1 MTRRRAIVYGILFAA
16 ATTLWLHAHSER
28 AQVRRVF
35 DDIGR
40 LAAKEPGESVME
52 CAAKSKSLAEHFRNG
67 CSVIDLAHG
76 LDAIYSREDIAGGLL
91 AFRAGAAR
99 IAVKFSNLEIRIDGN
114 EAQVTGQI
122 DCSGTDATWP
132 GHESK
137 VEGFI
142 VHLEKADGRWLIT
155 RIKIR

>member
-16 ATTLWLHAHSER
+16 ATSLWLYTHSER

-35 DDIGR
+35 DDIER

-52 CAAKSKSLAEHFRNG
+52 CAAKSKALAEHFRNG

-76 LDAIYSREDIAGGLL
+76 LDAAYSREDIAGGLL
-91 AFRAGAAR
+91 AFRSGATR
-99 IAVKFSNLEIRIDGN
+99 IAVEFNNLEISVDGH
-114 EAQVTGQI
+114 EARVTGQI
-122 DCSGTDATWP
+122 DYSGTEATWP
-132 GHESK
+132 VHESK
-137 VEGFI
+137 VEGFV
-142 VHLEKADGRWLIT
+142 VHLEKSDGRWLIT

>member
-76 LDAIYSREDIAGGLL
+76 LDAAYSREDIAGGLL
-91 AFRAGAAR
+91 AFRSGATR
-99 IAVKFSNLEIRIDGN
+99 IAIAFSDLEIRIDGN
-114 EAQVTGQI
+114 EAHVTGQI
-122 DCSGTDATWP
+122 DCSDTEATWP

-137 VEGFI
+137 VEGF
-142 VHLEKADGRWLIT
+142 VVRLEKSDGRWFIS
-155 RIKIR
+155 RIRVP

>member
-16 ATTLWLHAHSER
+16 ATSLWLYTHSER

-35 DDIGR
+35 DDIES

-52 CAAKSKSLAEHFRNG
+52 CAAKAKALADHFRNG
-67 CSVIDLAHG
+67 CSVIDLTHG
-76 LDAIYSREDIAGGLL
+76 LDATYSREDIASGLL
-91 AFRAGAAR
+91 AFRSGATR
-99 IAVKFSNLEIRIDGN
+99 IAVKFSDLEIRIDGN

-122 DCSGTDATWP
+122 DCSGIDATWP

-142 VHLEKADGRWLIT
+142 VRLEKSDGRWLIT
-155 RIKIR
+155 RINVR